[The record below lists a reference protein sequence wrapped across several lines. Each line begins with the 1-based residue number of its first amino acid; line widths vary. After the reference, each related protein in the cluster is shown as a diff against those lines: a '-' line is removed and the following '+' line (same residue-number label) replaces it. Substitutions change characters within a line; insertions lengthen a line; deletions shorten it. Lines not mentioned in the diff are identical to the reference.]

1 MLVFFVWLFFVCFL
15 ISLLHWSCLKKKLIP
30 SVIGSVS
37 QYPTYL
43 ACHHR
48 TAGYPAFIRYHPIPT
63 TQYPHLL
70 SRGQL
75 QEVQKNRRTLLMIQ
89 KKCVTTGQHRFLWQ
103 HLSLK
108 LQTPRQHLGGLVLV
122 PLPSKM
128 MISICKLLTSSWL
141 ILSKPPYLH
150 SNFQKKFWEHL

>member
-1 MLVFFVWLFFVCFL
+1 M
-15 ISLLHWSCLKKKLIP
+15 
-30 SVIGSVS
+30 IGSVS

-150 SNFQKKFWEHL
+150 SNFQKKF